1 MRSRPSGSH
10 KKCLSFE
17 IRKFH
22 IVPSYKIIQS
32 EFTAWA
38 EAWADTCD
46 GEKFHAVLCDPPY
59 GLEFM
64 GKDWDSAKYWD
75 KRRNTESAKLKGTGS
90 IRNAPTYAGGNSFQ
104 SLVTFWGEALLP
116 LLYPGALV
124 FMFGG
129 TRMWHRLAAGMENAG
144 FILWDTLMWIHG
156 QGFPKAQDIS
166 KLIDRANGNEREVVG
181 TRKGAGGENLNIL
194 SRPNGNDSKTAKSCG
209 KYGVGAKSVII
220 DIPVTIPG
228 SEQSAP
234 WVGHKTCALKPAWEP
249 ILAFRAPA
257 DGKNYAELAMEF
269 GSGSLNVDAGRIGSK
284 LRRMAH
290 ARHPADIQLGLNLG
304 RLADVR

>member
-1 MRSRPSGSH
+1 M
-10 KKCLSFE
+10 
-17 IRKFH
+17 
-22 IVPSYKIIQS
+22 PSYKIIQS

-234 WVGHKTCALKPAWEP
+234 WVGHKTCALKPAWGANPRIPRSRRWKE
-249 ILAFRAPA
+249 LCRTG
-257 DGKNYAELAMEF
+257 DGIWKRIAERGCGKDWQRRLQ
-269 GSGSLNVDAGRIGSK
+269 
-284 LRRMAH
+284 RRMRST
-290 ARHPADIQLGLNLG
+290 ARHPADIQVGYDTGEIGG
-304 RLADVR
+304 RPVGRVAILANIVI